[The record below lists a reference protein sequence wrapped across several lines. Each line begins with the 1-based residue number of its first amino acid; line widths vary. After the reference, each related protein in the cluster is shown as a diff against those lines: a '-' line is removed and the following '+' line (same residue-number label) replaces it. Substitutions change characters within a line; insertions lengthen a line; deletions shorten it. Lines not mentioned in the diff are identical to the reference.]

1 MSEWISVKDRLPSLE
16 GTYIVYPQTKYF
28 DMFAEFW
35 PHPDFKE
42 WKKNTF
48 FNESPDGGI
57 FENKPTHW
65 MPLPEPPKAKDG
77 E

>member
-1 MSEWISVKDRLPSLE
+1 
-16 GTYIVYPQTKYF
+16 
-28 DMFAEFW
+28 MFAEFW